1 MNYCIT
7 IGRQYGSGGHEIGE
21 KLANALNIPFY
32 DNALIDRV
40 AKDSGLCKEIIAEHD
55 ERPTSSFLYNLV
67 MDTYSGNFSSRGTL
81 ADLPFGQKIFLAQ
94 FDTVKKVASE
104 GPCVIVGRCADY
116 ILKERK
122 DLVTVFI
129 YADTDFRIKRI
140 KKDFPDLSD
149 NKIKDLL
156 DKKDRERASYYNYYS
171 DNKWGR
177 ATTYDLCLN
186 SSNLG
191 IEGSV
196 KLIENYLKMYV
207 KTSEE

>member
-1 MNYCIT
+1 MNC
-7 IGRQYGSGGHEIGE
+7 RHQ
-21 KLANALNIPFY
+21 
-32 DNALIDRV
+32 R
-40 AKDSGLCKEIIAEHD
+40 
-55 ERPTSSFLYNLV
+55 
-67 MDTYSGNFSSRGTL
+67 YSGRLSPPTPRRYYHYPN
-81 ADLPFGQKIFLAQ
+81 
-94 FDTVKKVASE
+94 
-104 GPCVIVGRCADY
+104 
-116 ILKERK
+116 ERK